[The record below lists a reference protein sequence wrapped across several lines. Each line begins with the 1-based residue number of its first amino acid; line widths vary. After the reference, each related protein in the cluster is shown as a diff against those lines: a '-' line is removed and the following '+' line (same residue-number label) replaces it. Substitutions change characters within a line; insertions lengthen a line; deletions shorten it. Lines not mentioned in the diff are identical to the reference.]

1 MKFQI
6 IERESDKIMSSRRP
20 ISPREAKRMQARM
33 KQIELDGVEEVIIR
47 FADKETVV
55 YNPTVVKTFIPGMME
70 SDTFQVMGAGTDR
83 PRGSDIDATAG
94 VNVSEAD
101 VELVMA
107 QTGASEED
115 ARKALEEENGDL
127 AGAIVKLKT
136 K

>member
-1 MKFQI
+1 
-6 IERESDKIMSSRRP
+6 MSSRRP

-70 SDTFQVMGAGTDR
+70 SDTFQIVGAGTDR
-83 PRGSDIDATAG
+83 PRGSGDVTPG
-94 VNVSEAD
+94 VTVSDSD

-107 QTGASEED
+107 QTGASEEE

>member
-1 MKFQI
+1 
-6 IERESDKIMSSRRP
+6 MSSRRP

-83 PRGSDIDATAG
+83 PRGSDVGATAG
-94 VNVSEAD
+94 INVSEAD
-101 VELVMA
+101 VELVVA
-107 QTGASEED
+107 QTGASEEE

>member
-1 MKFQI
+1 
-6 IERESDKIMSSRRP
+6 MSSRRP

-55 YNPTVVKTFIPGMME
+55 YNPTVVKTFVPGMME
-70 SDTFQVMGAGTDR
+70 SDTFQIVGAGTDR
-83 PRGSDIDATAG
+83 PRGSEDGAAAG
-94 VNVSEAD
+94 VKVTDSD

-107 QTGASEED
+107 QTGVSKED
-115 ARKALEEENGDL
+115 ATKALEEENGDL

>member
-1 MKFQI
+1 
-6 IERESDKIMSSRRP
+6 MSSRRP

-55 YNPTVVKTFIPGMME
+55 YNPTVVKTFVPGMME
-70 SDTFQVMGAGTDR
+70 SDTFQIMGAGTDR
-83 PRGSDIDATAG
+83 PRGSGEAAPVGVAVSAG
-94 VNVSEAD
+94 D

-107 QTGASEED
+107 QTGASEDE

>member
-1 MKFQI
+1 
-6 IERESDKIMSSRRP
+6 MSSRRP

-55 YNPTVVKTFIPGMME
+55 YNPTVVKTFIPGMMD
-70 SDTFQVMGAGTDR
+70 SDTFQIVGAGTDR
-83 PRGSDIDATAG
+83 PRGSGESTPE
-94 VNVSEAD
+94 VKVSDAD

-107 QTGASEED
+107 QTGASKDD

-127 AGAIVKLKT
+127 AGAIVKLK

>member
-1 MKFQI
+1 
-6 IERESDKIMSSRRP
+6 MSSRRP

-47 FADKETVV
+47 FADKETVI
-55 YNPTVVKTFIPGMME
+55 YTPTVVKTFIPGMME
-70 SDTFQVMGAGTDR
+70 SDTFQIVGAGNDR
-83 PRGSDIDATAG
+83 PRGSGESAATG
-94 VNVSEAD
+94 VQVSDAD
-101 VELVMA
+101 VELVVA

-127 AGAIVKLKT
+127 AGAIVKLKS

>member
-1 MKFQI
+1 
-6 IERESDKIMSSRRP
+6 MSGRRP

-70 SDTFQVMGAGTDR
+70 SDTFQIVGAGTDR
-83 PRGSDIDATAG
+83 PRGSEAGAAAG
-94 VNVSEAD
+94 VTVSEAD
-101 VELVMA
+101 IDLVMA
-107 QTGASEED
+107 QTGASKED
-115 ARKALEEENGDL
+115 AKKALEEENGDL